1 MSFQDFF
8 TNLYYDIWVPRNLI
22 TEELSGLYGNQ
33 VLADMGKIINYYNIY
48 DRGTDF
54 PVSTESDY
62 IPAELKYKK
71 IRSLIDKEARFLF
84 AKPPEYFVK
93 PKEVSEQNNQIC
105 SDYQAL
111 LDTVLKENRIGNK
124 MVKAAKDC
132 LIGERIAIFINFDEE
147 HGIKI
152 TFSPSLE
159 FIYEQDEYGTLTKII
174 GFFSLNDSS
183 DKNEQRIQKKKYW
196 VENGKCHI
204 SEGVYDGAGTLVE
217 ELIEDLETEFEY
229 IPAVVVLNAGLTNE
243 TQGQSEMQGLIE
255 YEEYYNRLSN
265 LDIDA
270 ERQGMNPI
278 RYTMDVSPGSTENL
292 SLAAG
297 AFWDLQS
304 DPNAPSEGLSGK
316 VGSLEN
322 SMSYSSAL
330 NTTLERIKNT
340 MYEQLDVPAVSSSDL
355 KSVVTSGKTLKAI
368 YWGLIVRC
376 DEKMLDWRPAL
387 EFMAKCIIDGAF
399 LYPDIASRYTQNP
412 LTQIG
417 YIINVDN
424 QYPLPE
430 DESEEKALDMSEVAA
445 KTRSIK
451 SYLKKWQGLT
461 DDEAQAELEQ
471 IALEQQLLT
480 NSFMPQPAAG
490 GEVE

>member
-93 PKEVSEQNNQIC
+93 PKEISEQNNQIC

-111 LDTVLKENRIGNK
+111 LDAVLKENRIGNK

-229 IPAVVVLNAGLTNE
+229 IPAVVILNAGLTNE

-387 EFMAKCIIDGAF
+387 EFMAKCVIDGAF
-399 LYPDIASRYTQNP
+399 LYPDIASRYIQNP
-412 LTQIG
+412 LTQVD